1 MAFAI
6 PENGVAIKV
15 YCKICSFRRILP
27 HFSHQ
32 MDDLSNFGL
41 PPDIQQFATG
51 MQASDLLERASNFAS
66 LLESM
71 VLCRVI
77 QLLDFVNIV
86 SYFQKV
92 QSFARGFRFLIL

>member
-1 MAFAI
+1 
-6 PENGVAIKV
+6 
-15 YCKICSFRRILP
+15 
-27 HFSHQ
+27 
-32 MDDLSNFGL
+32 MDDLSNLGL

-77 QLLDFVNIV
+77 QLCGFHKYSQLLSESAVRCKGNPVSDFVNIFC
-86 SYFQKV
+86 YFQKV
-92 QSFARGFRFLIL
+92 HSFAK